1 VPFLGWERLHTTF
14 EALRHGAPAE
24 TFPERLLRSIDV
36 TCYATSRDLEHI
48 PRSGPVIVVS
58 NHPFGMVETAGIAAM
73 FRQVRPSIRFLAND
87 FVGAVPELRDIIF
100 PIRLSPGSARA
111 NAAAL
116 RQVVSY
122 LHDGGLLIIFPA
134 GAVSHFDWRERAS
147 VDPAWS
153 STVARILN
161 LTDRGGTRPTVVPM
175 FVPGTNSVAFHL
187 AGMIHPSLRTA
198 FLAHE
203 FFNKRNTQIE
213 FRIGQPVP
221 AARLLAMSSDE
232 ERTQYLR
239 WRTYLL
245 ADRKPAKP
253 RSPRRI
259 SAPVVDAVRSR
270 ALALEIADL
279 PSSAL
284 LERNGDM
291 AVYLTNAPRIPFIL
305 REIGR
310 LREITFRAA
319 GEGTGHPIDLDR
331 FDWYYQHLFVWNAR
345 TQEVVGAYRL
355 QCTGDG
361 EDRDQDLYTRTLF
374 QFDNRFVMALGP
386 GIELGRSFIRGE
398 YQKTFTPLALLWKGI
413 GKFVAA
419 HPRYKMLFGPVSI
432 SNRYRSASRDL
443 MVAFLEKEAGL
454 MELTHLVCP
463 RHTVRAPQRPASAA
477 TSAISLQSSPIS
489 NPPTRPSLCCF
500 GSTSVWV
507 EACWG
512 SAWIKRFPTSWT
524 A

>member
-1 VPFLGWERLHTTF
+1 
-14 EALRHGAPAE
+14 
-24 TFPERLLRSIDV
+24 
-36 TCYATSRDLEHI
+36 
-48 PRSGPVIVVS
+48 
-58 NHPFGMVETAGIAAM
+58 
-73 FRQVRPSIRFLAND
+73 
-87 FVGAVPELRDIIF
+87 
-100 PIRLSPGSARA
+100 
-111 NAAAL
+111 
-116 RQVVSY
+116 
-122 LHDGGLLIIFPA
+122 
-134 GAVSHFDWRERAS
+134 
-147 VDPAWS
+147 
-153 STVARILN
+153 
-161 LTDRGGTRPTVVPM
+161 
-175 FVPGTNSVAFHL
+175 
-187 AGMIHPSLRTA
+187 
-198 FLAHE
+198 
-203 FFNKRNTQIE
+203 
-213 FRIGQPVP
+213 
-221 AARLLAMSSDE
+221 
-232 ERTQYLR
+232 
-239 WRTYLL
+239 
-245 ADRKPAKP
+245 
-253 RSPRRI
+253 
-259 SAPVVDAVRSR
+259 VVDAVRSR